1 MLFCGGRLGAGARL
15 RRTIRSLLIACCAVA
30 TKSATAT
37 GTKSTRLTVD
47 TPNNNRSLLLDGQ
60 PWQVRGVTY
69 NPTPVGEDPSY
80 GHTDYHADEFAAMHA
95 RDVRLLS
102 EAGVNMIRL
111 YAMGHDDKNQKAF
124 WDQLHAANISVM
136 AGIELYTQGACC
148 DWGNSMMLADA
159 QVMERMKNE
168 LRHLLALHD
177 HPAITMW
184 NVGNEMNWVGQNWV
198 GDTGRCSGGCLF
210 ADDAKLLFESVN
222 ELCGVVVEEFGKM
235 CTTVLADVPVPQR
248 YADAVDAGLGGFE
261 QWAQLFE
268 ETIDTRHMALLATNL
283 YRGASFGAV
292 FSRRAAAAA
301 ARAAAAAAARAAHR
315 AAHRRRRRAQ
325 VRGGVEPAA
334 RDRRVRRRRVR
345 HGVAC

>member
-1 MLFCGGRLGAGARL
+1 
-15 RRTIRSLLIACCAVA
+15 
-30 TKSATAT
+30 
-37 GTKSTRLTVD
+37 
-47 TPNNNRSLLLDGQ
+47 
-60 PWQVRGVTY
+60 
-69 NPTPVGEDPSY
+69 
-80 GHTDYHADEFAAMHA
+80 
-95 RDVRLLS
+95 
-102 EAGVNMIRL
+102 
-111 YAMGHDDKNQKAF
+111 
-124 WDQLHAANISVM
+124 
-136 AGIELYTQGACC
+136 
-148 DWGNSMMLADA
+148 MLADA

-268 ETIDTRHMALLATNL
+268 ETNDTRHMALLATNL

-301 ARAAAAAAARAAHR
+301 RTAARGSDLRRRAAATGGCRAAAAAAARGRGAGGPDR
-315 AAHRRRRRAQ
+315 AR
-325 VRGGVEPAA
+325 
-334 RDRRVRRRRVR
+334 
-345 HGVAC
+345 